1 MRKIVVVGATGTIGK
16 AVADLLSYSPDN
28 KVIRVGNRYGEYNID
43 LRIKESIE
51 CLFQNI
57 GIVDGVICA
66 AGSTR
71 FGSALDA
78 SKNDFIVSINNK
90 LLNQINL
97 VQVAARYLKP
107 NGFITLTSGSM
118 SQTPWRDTAPTAM
131 VDAAIEGFVRA
142 AARDLENGIRINA
155 VSPMFIDIT
164 AKKMGLPTTIG
175 TMSQTNT
182 ARVYKVS
189 VEGDMTGQVIDA
201 GKYGNVEKE
210 SDESSD
216 W

>member
-16 AVADLLSYSPDN
+16 ADLLSFSPDI
-28 KVIRVGNRYGEYNID
+28 KIVRVGNRYGEYNID
-43 LRIKESIE
+43 LRSKASIE
-51 CLFQNI
+51 KLFQDI
-57 GIVDGVICA
+57 GVVDGVICA

-71 FGSALDA
+71 FGNALETGI
-78 SKNDFIVSINNK
+78 SDFIASINNK

-118 SQTPWRDTAPTAM
+118 SQAPWPDSAPTAM
-131 VDAAIEGFVRA
+131 VNAAVEGFVRA

-155 VSPMFIDIT
+155 VSPVFIDIT
-164 AKKMGLPTTIG
+164 AKKMGLPTTTG
-175 TMSQTNT
+175 TMSQTSA
-182 ARVYKVS
+182 ARVYQIS
-189 VEGDMTGQVIDA
+189 MDGDMTGQVIDA
-201 GKYGNVEKE
+201 GRYGKVEKE
-210 SDESSD
+210 SDESSE